1 MKQMLS
7 CHVCGHSF
15 EAQSSP
21 APCPECG
28 HRVHRRKQGSLARA
42 AALAVAGACMLVPA
56 YALPV
61 LSVAKLGRTQTDT
74 ILSGVMKLWNQG
86 MWGVALIVFTASLV
100 VPVIKLTAIGYL
112 LAAVRWPG
120 IASAQA
126 LTRLHGFV
134 NFIGRWSM
142 LDIFLV
148 AFLAGIVRFG
158 DLATVE
164 ARPGAVAFASV
175 VILTMLATNAF
186 DPRLLWDR
194 LAAPAG
200 ANASQ

>member
-1 MKQMLS
+1 
-7 CHVCGHSF
+7 
-15 EAQSSP
+15 
-21 APCPECG
+21 
-28 HRVHRRKQGSLARA
+28 VHRRKRASLARA
-42 AALAVAGACMLVPA
+42 AALAIAGACMLAPA

-61 LSVAKLGRTQTDT
+61 LSMEKLGRQHTDT

-86 MWGVALIVFTASLV
+86 MWGIALIVFTASLV
-100 VPVIKLTAIGYL
+100 VPVIKLTAIGFL
-112 LAAVRWPG
+112 LSAVRWPG
-120 IASAQA
+120 IASARA

-158 DLATVE
+158 RLATVE
-164 ARPGAVAFASV
+164 ARPGAIAFAAV
-175 VILTMLATNAF
+175 VILTMLATSAF

-194 LAAPAG
+194 NPAPARG
-200 ANASQ
+200 AETQ

>member
-1 MKQMLS
+1 MNQMLS
-7 CHVCGHSF
+7 CPVCGRSF
-15 EAQSSP
+15 EARSGS
-21 APCPECG
+21 ATCPDCG
-28 HRVHRRKQGSLARA
+28 SRVRRRKQGSLTRA
-42 AALAVAGACMLVPA
+42 AALALAGACMLVPA

-61 LSVAKLGRTQTDT
+61 LSMEKLGRQYTDT
-74 ILSGVMKLWNQG
+74 ILSGVIKLWNSG

-100 VPVIKLTAIGYL
+100 VPVIKLTAIGFL

-120 IASAQA
+120 LASAPA

-148 AFLAGIVRFG
+148 AFLCGIVRFG
-158 DLATVE
+158 DLARVE
-164 ARPGAVAFASV
+164 ARPGAVAFAAV
-175 VILTMLATNAF
+175 VILTMLATSAF

-194 LAAPAG
+194 NAAPLRA
-200 ANASQ
+200 AASQ